1 MNTYLPKTFSR
12 ESVIVTVVLFA
23 IVNFATAQNI
33 SITVPLGGNAWL
45 SKNAVAKI
53 TDKGLTNWVDG
64 KDMVSIYVRLESPG
78 ELNIAL
84 KLVVPDGSSKINVL
98 ADNQTLAKTVS
109 AHDTTIVNFGKVEIK
124 SPGYLQ
130 IKLLGISKTGK
141 VYADIADLVLSGAA
155 TVKGAA
161 YVQNNKGNY
170 YYWGHRGPSVHLNYK
185 LPDEVKTSAEWFY
198 NEATVP
204 VGQDVLGSY
213 FMADGFTGGYF
224 GMQVNSPTERH
235 VLFSI
240 WSPFTT
246 DDPKSIPDS
255 LKIQLLKKGNG
266 VHTGEFGSEGSG
278 GQSYMNFPWVA
289 GKTYA
294 FLIHAQADTVA
305 KTTTFTA
312 YFKEAGTP
320 QWMLV
325 ACFKRPKSGF
335 YLKGLYSFLEN
346 FEPDMGDVT
355 RKVFFGNQ
363 WIKGAKSQ
371 WRPVNNALFT
381 GDATANINYRKDYSG
396 GVEGG
401 LFYLRNCGFF
411 NDFTTLKTNLTRQ
424 QVVSHPPAI
433 EINQLP

>member
-1 MNTYLPKTFSR
+1 MNTNSRKIFSR
-12 ESVIVTVVLFA
+12 SFVIVTAVLFA
-23 IVNFATAQNI
+23 AVYFATAQNT
-33 SITVPLGGNAWL
+33 SIIVPLGGNGWL
-45 SKNAVAKI
+45 TKNAVAKI
-53 TDKGLTNWVDG
+53 SDKGLTNWIDN
-64 KDMVSIYVRLESPG
+64 KDIVSVYIRLESPG
-78 ELNIAL
+78 DLNIAL
-84 KLVVPDGSSKINVL
+84 KLVVPDGSGKINII
-98 ADNQTLAKTVS
+98 ADKQTLTKTVS
-109 AHDTTIVNFGKVEIK
+109 GHDTTIVNFGKVEIK
-124 SPGYLQ
+124 SAGYLE
-130 IKLLGISKTGK
+130 IKLQGISKTGK
-141 VYADIADLVLSGAA
+141 VYAEISDLVLSGTA
-155 TVKGAA
+155 TAKGAA

-198 NEATVP
+198 NEVTVP

-224 GMQVNSPTERH
+224 GMQVNSSTERH
-235 VLFSI
+235 ILFSI

-294 FLIHAQADTVA
+294 FLIHAQADTIA
-305 KTTTFTA
+305 KTTKFTA

-320 QWMLV
+320 QWLLI
-325 ACFKRPKSGF
+325 ASFKRPKSGF

-363 WIKGAKSQ
+363 WIKGTKGQ
-371 WRPVNNALFT
+371 WLPVNSALFT

-411 NDFTTLKTNLTRQ
+411 NDFTTLKSNLTRQ
-424 QVVSHPPAI
+424 QVISQPPTI
-433 EINQLP
+433 DISQLP